1 MTLKELLEKQAQ
13 FARIFYD
20 AAEMSELEKIEKH
33 KTLCLAMHGE
43 VAKLA
48 DAVDYR
54 GHRQTFTPTH
64 RQNILFETMDVYRY
78 CLAILNLWGY
88 DENDALQAFAS
99 RDSHLNVRSK
109 KNWSK
114 WQGQPVVVVDVDDVL
129 ARFRQN
135 FYEWV
140 NRTYD
145 ENVDHTSSEYFL
157 SKPIAGKAGDEL
169 LQEFIDSGEV
179 RKLDTCQ
186 NVVSNLGRLRDEGY
200 WIHILTAR
208 PASELKCMNET
219 YEWLETYVG
228 EFDSV
233 QLSSEK
239 YIAVAS
245 LDAYKQGKVVCA
257 IDDSPKHAAEYAMHG
272 VTCLVPS
279 RSYNQGVK
287 GYEGI
292 QMFDWETGN
301 ITTLVKN
308 IETSTK
314 TA

>member
-1 MTLKELLEKQAQ
+1 
-13 FARIFYD
+13 
-20 AAEMSELEKIEKH
+20 
-33 KTLCLAMHGE
+33 
-43 VAKLA
+43 V
-48 DAVDYR
+48 
-54 GHRQTFTPTH
+54 
-64 RQNILFETMDVYRY
+64 
-78 CLAILNLWGY
+78 
-88 DENDALQAFAS
+88 
-99 RDSHLNVRSK
+99 
-109 KNWSK
+109 
-114 WQGQPVVVVDVDDVL
+114 
-129 ARFRQN
+129 
-135 FYEWV
+135 
-140 NRTYD
+140 
-145 ENVDHTSSEYFL
+145 
-157 SKPIAGKAGDEL
+157 
-169 LQEFIDSGEV
+169 
-179 RKLDTCQ
+179 
-186 NVVSNLGRLRDEGY
+186 
-200 WIHILTAR
+200 
-208 PASELKCMNET
+208 NET

-239 YIAVAS
+239 YIAVAA